1 MRTKISDIFN
11 QIAECMSIKPSD
23 KVMSMWLKRIM
34 ALSCF
39 LGVFYA
45 YFTGAYASMAL
56 LCGEL
61 AIWFFVGEVTR
72 KHLFFYADLT
82 AVTLATCMVDTIFLS
97 GEMGQVGAFLGLL
110 LAMVSVLMLGLFWG
124 NILGL
129 FNCAFVCI
137 LFNLEALGWIR
148 ERYTVMFCE
157 RFPFI
162 LISFYAAAVAIQY
175 SISKYEVSKRN
186 YRQRLEKMIEDGKKE
201 RSTVSINILLSMYKA
216 LSTKSPEIG
225 EHCEEVAEWSKRISH
240 SIGETSS
247 EAGRIYLA
255 GLLHD
260 IGKIGVGSAY
270 YNKKKRM
277 SKAYREEY
285 MKHVDIG
292 YQILYKLN
300 LPQISEAAI
309 YHHERYDGKGYK
321 GLKGEAI
328 PRSARIVAVAN
339 TIVQLEKEGC
349 TLETVKEELL
359 NKSGRELDP
368 NIVERTMV
376 VVDEVIKERKEE
388 EIFGKVD

>member
-1 MRTKISDIFN
+1 MRTKISDVFN
-11 QIAECMSIKPSD
+11 QIAKCMSVKPTD

-39 LGVFYA
+39 MGMFYA
-45 YFTGAYASMAL
+45 YYIGAYTSMAI

-61 AIWFFVGEVTR
+61 SIWIFEGEVTR
-72 KHLFFYADLT
+72 RRLFFYADLT
-82 AVTLATCMVDTIFLS
+82 AVTLSTCMVDTIFLS

-124 NILGL
+124 NVLGL

-137 LFNLEALGWIR
+137 IFNLESLGWIR
-148 ERYTVMFCE
+148 DRYTVMFCE

-175 SISKYEVSKRN
+175 SISKYEVAKHD
-186 YRQRLEKMIEDGKKE
+186 YRERLEKMVENGKKE

-216 LSTKSPEIG
+216 LSTKSPEVG
-225 EHCEEVAEWSKRISH
+225 EHCEKVADWSKRISR
-240 SIGETSS
+240 SLGDTAS

-260 IGKIGVGSAY
+260 IGKIGVAGTN
-270 YNKKKRM
+270 YNRKKRM

-300 LPQISEAAI
+300 LPQITEAAI

-321 GLKGEAI
+321 GQRGEAI
-328 PRSARIVAVAN
+328 PYSARIVAVAN
-339 TIVQLEKEGC
+339 CIVHLENDGC
-349 TLETVKEELL
+349 SLTDVENELFER
-359 NKSGRELDP
+359 SGRELDP
-368 NIVERTMV
+368 NIVERSIPV
-376 VVDEVIKERKEE
+376 IEEVIREREE
-388 EIFGKVD
+388 EIIFGKVE